1 MNGFLLDTNVVS
13 ELRKGQRCNAGVH
26 QWVSEVA
33 PEELFLSVLVVGE
46 LRSGVERIRRKDAA
60 AARALDAWLRRL
72 EHAYQD
78 HILPVTLEICDRW
91 GRLGLE
97 QPLSPIDGLLA
108 ATALQHDLALVTRN
122 VADVARSGVDVL
134 NPFSPAG
141 RKS

>member
-13 ELRKGQRCNAGVH
+13 ELRKKQRCDAGVRR
-26 QWVSEVA
+26 WFSEVA
-33 PEELFLSVLVVGE
+33 ADELFLSVLVIGE
-46 LRSGVERIRRKDAA
+46 LRGGVERIRRRDSA

-91 GRLGLE
+91 GRLGVE

-108 ATALQHDLALVTRN
+108 ATALQHDLAFVTRN
-122 VADVARSGVDVL
+122 VPDVARSGVDVL
-134 NPFSPAG
+134 NPFS
-141 RKS
+141 R

>member
-13 ELRKGQRCNAGVH
+13 ELRKRQRCDAGVRR
-26 QWVSEVA
+26 WFSEVA
-33 PEELFLSVLVVGE
+33 ADELFLSVLVIGE
-46 LRSGVERIRRKDAA
+46 LRGGVERIRRRDSA

-91 GRLGLE
+91 GRLGVE

-108 ATALQHDLALVTRN
+108 ATALQHDLAFVTRN
-122 VADVARSGVDVL
+122 VPDVAQSGVDVL
-134 NPFSPAG
+134 NPFS
-141 RKS
+141 R

>member
-13 ELRKGQRCNAGVH
+13 ELRKRQRCDAGVRR
-26 QWVSEVA
+26 WFSEVA
-33 PEELFLSVLVVGE
+33 ADELFLSVLVIGE
-46 LRSGVERIRRKDAA
+46 LRGGVERIRRRDSA

-91 GRLGLE
+91 GRLGVE

-108 ATALQHDLALVTRN
+108 ATALQHDLAFVTRN
-122 VADVARSGVDVL
+122 VPDVARSGVDVL
-134 NPFSPAG
+134 NPFS
-141 RKS
+141 R

>member
-13 ELRKGQRCNAGVH
+13 ELRKKQRCDAGVRR
-26 QWVSEVA
+26 WFSEVA
-33 PEELFLSVLVVGE
+33 ADELFLSVLVIGE
-46 LRSGVERIRRKDAA
+46 LRGGVERIRRRDSA

-91 GRLGLE
+91 GRLGVE

-108 ATALQHDLALVTRN
+108 ATALQHDLAFVTRN
-122 VADVARSGVDVL
+122 VPDVARSGVDVL
-134 NPFSPAG
+134 HPFS
-141 RKS
+141 R